1 MYLLAPKS
9 TYPLNLLIIVA
20 LIHEQNAQGLYNLVI
35 PDIEQWPI
43 YRLTKDRKPF
53 IEELVSN
60 SMAHVKELIGDNKQ
74 KIQEEIA
81 RALYLERIRMKT
93 EHWRV
98 DPPDERGFWRRVNDT
113 IVQSSTQK
121 DITATQPADDID
133 RIFQQIVSRYAH
145 EIPGIFSPK
154 TYKFASRVVTFGFAR
169 LLNTASGM
177 FFRNTFRLGDRIK
190 ITGNIEKIR
199 ELALKGTLI
208 LTPTHSSNLD
218 SLVMGWVID
227 AIGLPPF
234 LYGAGLNLFNSRIFG
249 FFMER
254 LGAYKVDRRKKNLF
268 YLETLKMFSRM
279 VIERGCHSLFFPGG
293 TRSRDGALE
302 SHLKLG
308 LLGSAVEAQ
317 RLNFMRNTT
326 ETMAHDTSGAKKIFV
341 VPLVLNYHF
350 VLEAASLIE
359 EYLKRSGKEKYYID
373 REEFPGTRLLATFL
387 WKFFAAKSEVILSFG
402 EPMDIFG
409 HAIDEHGNSIDR
421 HGNTIDISQ
430 YFVSKGIITKDRQ
443 RDEEYTRLLGNKI
456 TDCFKRYNT
465 VLSSHLVAFAAFEIL
480 FRKHRRR
487 LDLYGL
493 LRLPDEDRII
503 PYTQFAR
510 VTELLRDHLRH
521 MADEGKVQLASH
533 MYGDINRLIKHG
545 IANLGVYH
553 TQQPLTYDPEGNIT
567 SQDMNLLY
575 FYHNRLT
582 SYDLEKLI

>member
-1 MYLLAPKS
+1 
-9 TYPLNLLIIVA
+9 VA
-20 LIHEQNAQGLYNLVI
+20 LIHQQNKQGLYNLVI

-43 YRLTKDRKPF
+43 YLLSKDRAPF
-53 IEELVSN
+53 IEELISN
-60 SMAHVKELIGDNKQ
+60 SMAHIRELLDDSKQ
-74 KIQEEIA
+74 KLHDEIA
-81 RALYLERIRMKT
+81 RALYMERIRMKT

-98 DPPDERGFWRRVNDT
+98 DPPDERGFWRKVNET
-113 IVQSSTQK
+113 IAHISTQK
-121 DITATQPADDID
+121 GIPIGQPTDEDA
-133 RIFQQIVSRYAH
+133 RLFHEIVARYAN
-145 EIPGIFSPK
+145 EIPGIFSPN
-154 TYKFASRVVTFGFAR
+154 TYRFASRVVTFGFAR
-169 LLNTASGM
+169 LLNTASGI
-177 FFRNTFRLGDRIK
+177 FFKNEFRLGDRLK

-208 LTPTHSSNLD
+208 MTPTHSSNLD
-218 SLVMGWVID
+218 SLVMGWAID

-268 YLETLKMFSRM
+268 YLETLKMYSRM

-293 TRSRDGALE
+293 TRSRNGALE
-302 SHLKLG
+302 NQLKLG

-317 RLNFMRNTT
+317 RLNFMRGTT
-326 ETMAHDTSGAKKIFV
+326 ETMGFDASHAKKIFV
-341 VPLVLNYHF
+341 LPVVLNYHF

-373 REEFPGTRLLATFL
+373 REEFPGTRLLTTFL

-409 HAIDEHGNSIDR
+409 HPIDEQGNSIDQ
-421 HGNTIDISQ
+421 HGNCIDISR
-430 YFVSKGIITKDRQ
+430 YFVSRGIITKDRQ
-443 RDEEYTRLLGNKI
+443 RDEEYTRLLGNKLVESFMR
-456 TDCFKRYNT
+456 TNT
-465 VLSSHLVAFAAFEIL
+465 VLSSHLVAFTAFEIL
-480 FRKHRRR
+480 ARKHGRR

-493 LRLPDEDRII
+493 LRLPEEDRTI
-503 PYTQFAR
+503 PYTQYAK
-510 VTELLRDHLRH
+510 VTEHVRDALRH
-521 MADEGKVQLASH
+521 MADMGKVQLANH

-545 IANLGVYH
+545 LTNLGVYH
-553 TQQPLTYDPEGNIT
+553 TQQPLAYDPDGNIT

-582 SYDLEKLI
+582 GYDLEQLI